1 MCTFCLTNEEAK
13 ICKQFVDQNDYIKVG
28 KYKKIFSTQSVN
40 KTIGQIIY
48 EKRKAKRW
56 TQKKLAERAG
66 LSTTMISRIV
76 NNKNSRNGE
85 FNLEFDMIVRLSIGL
100 EMGEKGL
107 LLLLRA
113 AYPTIFSALD
123 NRETFLLFVSRL
135 EDEKDRAEK
144 AKK

>member
-1 MCTFCLTNEEAK
+1 MANNRP
-13 ICKQFVDQNDYIKVG
+13 KQSPDFIKADSQV
-28 KYKKIFSTQSVN
+28 FSEFLQ
-40 KTIGQIIY
+40 
-48 EKRKAKRW
+48 ELLAKRGW

-66 LSTTMISRIV
+66 LSTTMVSRIV
-76 NNKNSRNGE
+76 NNRNSRNGE

-107 LLLLRA
+107 LILLRA

-123 NRETFLLFVSRL
+123 NRETFLVFISRL
-135 EDEKDRAEK
+135 EEEKERAEK

>member
-1 MCTFCLTNEEAK
+1 MANRCPKQSPDFIKADSQAFSEFLQQLLAK
-13 ICKQFVDQNDYIKVG
+13 IG
-28 KYKKIFSTQSVN
+28 
-40 KTIGQIIY
+40 
-48 EKRKAKRW
+48 W
-56 TQKKLAERAG
+56 TQKKLAERSG
-66 LSTTMISRIV
+66 LSITKVSRIV
-76 NNKNSRNGE
+76 NNRNSRNGE

-123 NRETFLLFVSRL
+123 NRETFLMLMSRL
-135 EDEKDRAEK
+135 EEEKERAEK

>member
-1 MCTFCLTNEEAK
+1 MANRCPKQSPDFIKADSQAFSEFLQQLLAK
-13 ICKQFVDQNDYIKVG
+13 IG
-28 KYKKIFSTQSVN
+28 
-40 KTIGQIIY
+40 
-48 EKRKAKRW
+48 W
-56 TQKKLAERAG
+56 TQKKLAERSG
-66 LSTTMISRIV
+66 LSTTKVSRIV
-76 NNKNSRNGE
+76 NNRNSRNGE

-123 NRETFLLFVSRL
+123 NRETFLMFISRL
-135 EDEKDRAEK
+135 EEEKERAVK

>member
-1 MCTFCLTNEEAK
+1 MANRCP
-13 ICKQFVDQNDYIKVG
+13 KQSPDFIKADNQA
-28 KYKKIFSTQSVN
+28 FSEFLQQLLSQ
-40 KTIGQIIY
+40 IG
-48 EKRKAKRW
+48 W
-56 TQKKLAERAG
+56 TQKKLAERSG
-66 LSTTMISRIV
+66 LSTTKVSRIV
-76 NNKNSRNGE
+76 NNRNSRNGE

-123 NRETFLLFVSRL
+123 NRETFLMFISRL
-135 EDEKDRAEK
+135 EEEKERAEK

>member
-1 MCTFCLTNEEAK
+1 MANKRPKQSPDFIKADNQAFSEFLQELLTK
-13 ICKQFVDQNDYIKVG
+13 IG
-28 KYKKIFSTQSVN
+28 
-40 KTIGQIIY
+40 
-48 EKRKAKRW
+48 W
-56 TQKKLAERAG
+56 TQKKLAERSG
-66 LSTTMISRIV
+66 LSTTKVSRIV
-76 NNKNSRNGE
+76 NNRNSRNGE

-123 NRETFLLFVSRL
+123 NRETFLLFISRL
-135 EDEKDRAEK
+135 EEEKERAEK

>member
-1 MCTFCLTNEEAK
+1 MTNKCPKRSPDFIKADSQAFSEFLQELLTK
-13 ICKQFVDQNDYIKVG
+13 IG
-28 KYKKIFSTQSVN
+28 
-40 KTIGQIIY
+40 
-48 EKRKAKRW
+48 W
-56 TQKKLAERAG
+56 TQKKLAERSG
-66 LSTTMISRIV
+66 LSTTKVSRIV
-76 NNKNSRNGE
+76 NNRNSRNGE

-123 NRETFLLFVSRL
+123 NRETFLMFISRL
-135 EDEKDRAEK
+135 EEEKERAEK

>member
-1 MCTFCLTNEEAK
+1 MAKKQPKQSPDFIKADSRAFSEFLQELLAK
-13 ICKQFVDQNDYIKVG
+13 IG
-28 KYKKIFSTQSVN
+28 
-40 KTIGQIIY
+40 
-48 EKRKAKRW
+48 W

-135 EDEKDRAEK
+135 EDENDRAEK

>member
-1 MCTFCLTNEEAK
+1 MANNRPKQSPDFINADSQVFSEFLQELLAK
-13 ICKQFVDQNDYIKVG
+13 IG
-28 KYKKIFSTQSVN
+28 
-40 KTIGQIIY
+40 
-48 EKRKAKRW
+48 W

-66 LSTTMISRIV
+66 LSTTMVSRIV
-76 NNKNSRNGE
+76 NNRNSRNGE

-113 AYPTIFSALD
+113 AYPTVFSALD
-123 NRETFLLFVSRL
+123 NRETFLMFISRL
-135 EDEKDRAEK
+135 EEEKERAEK

>member
-1 MCTFCLTNEEAK
+1 MANNRPKQSPDFIKADSQPFSEYLQGLLAK
-13 ICKQFVDQNDYIKVG
+13 IG
-28 KYKKIFSTQSVN
+28 
-40 KTIGQIIY
+40 
-48 EKRKAKRW
+48 W

-66 LSTTMISRIV
+66 LSTTMVSRIV
-76 NNKNSRNGE
+76 NNRNSRNGE

-107 LLLLRA
+107 LILLRA

-123 NRETFLLFVSRL
+123 NRETFLVFISRL
-135 EDEKDRAEK
+135 EEEKERAEK